1 MFSADGLIKVGLLRF
16 ALFGADECRYVFLRR
31 CTIAMRKI
39 DRCLRFVATMSYPR
53 LHALITV
60 VARQTASVLHAYV
73 GDSGIFRWREEN
85 ERRFCD
91 ALLQNRRAARAVPSE
106 LLLTYTVWAELFAK
120 NFQTMLVVRGIVP
133 PRGICMFP
141 PPLSR
146 TQCTPLRL
154 PRSTPGVLQLS
165 LMRKSSSS
173 PTLSVPIVR
182 QQPVSWQKSHSTAVM
197 VSPSNECG
205 QNNLTNRYSQCS
217 NKSPKETGSLGL
229 KNKNSAPY
237 GFMAML
243 GDENN
248 VIAVVRK
255 AELFW
260 GYDLASSLKFIWDP
274 KNVRSKKI
282 FADEVDH
289 ERAIEMEL
297 GSSYLLNPLK
307 SIWTPRKVEEVFWTG
322 QELRRLKSEHI
333 CGPIFI
339 QSEFCTVPST
349 DEVRQAAK
357 EQQGLDVMLDEQADV
372 VQMRQ
377 KDSTHGYAL
386 QLTSSWTPK
395 NTQKSLSTS
404 VMASEKR
411 LNKSASPAGVRH
423 PANANTDNVV
433 KHSPCSTT
441 FGRLKKTYG
450 NLWDD
455 PRVSA
460 SETVNQSMSC
470 NDISEEE
477 KYSACETRELTRNAL
492 MPSQGSSV
500 QNVQGLESF
509 LRCWHP
515 ETEMILPAYYGPP
528 YLRNSCSRN

>member
-1 MFSADGLIKVGLLRF
+1 
-16 ALFGADECRYVFLRR
+16 
-31 CTIAMRKI
+31 
-39 DRCLRFVATMSYPR
+39 
-53 LHALITV
+53 
-60 VARQTASVLHAYV
+60 
-73 GDSGIFRWREEN
+73 
-85 ERRFCD
+85 
-91 ALLQNRRAARAVPSE
+91 
-106 LLLTYTVWAELFAK
+106 
-120 NFQTMLVVRGIVP
+120 
-133 PRGICMFP
+133 
-141 PPLSR
+141 
-146 TQCTPLRL
+146 
-154 PRSTPGVLQLS
+154 
-165 LMRKSSSS
+165 
-173 PTLSVPIVR
+173 
-182 QQPVSWQKSHSTAVM
+182 
-197 VSPSNECG
+197 
-205 QNNLTNRYSQCS
+205 
-217 NKSPKETGSLGL
+217 
-229 KNKNSAPY
+229 
-237 GFMAML
+237 ML

-357 EQQGLDVMLDEQADV
+357 EQQELDVMLDEQADI

-411 LNKSASPAGVRH
+411 FNKSASPAGVRH

-477 KYSACETRELTRNAL
+477 KYSARETRELTRNAL

-500 QNVQGLESF
+500 QNVQGLVSF